1 MLGNVGK
8 LLLVLR
14 LALCL
19 LSEEV
24 VNLARKFLL
33 SLLELCVVILVVFE
47 FVHTVDDLLR
57 HQKVLILAEERKL
70 QGLEF
75 GDVALLGQVVGF
87 YELPVC

>member
-33 SLLELCVVILVVFE
+33 SLLELCVVILIVFE
-47 FVHTVDDLLR
+47 FVHAVDDLLR